1 MAPSKKI
8 IQVVFLTSMM
18 WFSVD
23 IMLLITY
30 TTSPESNFSLKLPF
44 GNDQKRNTGR
54 ERKSGR
60 QEFDK
65 MERRDDWS
73 MPQVQSHQQ
82 RGTQRQIPRDN
93 PRVGIR
99 NRHQLGEKHEEK
111 NPVVNFEKKHNIVAL
126 KNNDHLQHKAGEPGV
141 RNQQKDTQSVDLQ
154 DERNVDQNREQKI
167 VQKDLPDVNNDK
179 RRQLEDI
186 RRKNFNQNQI
196 HNVEQGV
203 NLNEKDDQVS
213 DSVSEDLESKPR
225 SIMRKASVKLEPKSK
240 GSPTYNYVRD
250 LDVTSKPRDPNG
262 PGEMGK
268 GVKTEVKDAS
278 KVALGFKHASFNEFV
293 SDMIS
298 LERALPEK
306 RPPMCKRK
314 KYVDVLPET
323 SIIICFTEE
332 SWSTLLRTVHSVLN
346 RSPPELVKEVILVD
360 DYSQRDYLKQPL
372 DEYMTQFPK
381 VKILRL
387 EQREG
392 LIRARLRGA
401 EIAQGTVLTFLDS
414 HVECHVGWLEPLL
427 QRIWENR
434 TRVVCPALD
443 SIDATTFRYEG
454 SGNIMG
460 AFEWDLQFHWVG
472 LPRRELKRRQDE
484 SYPIRTPAIAGGL
497 FSIDRQWFY
506 ELGSYDK
513 GMDIWGGE
521 NIELSLRTWMC
532 GGSMEILPCS
542 RVGHIFRKSQP
553 YKFPDGNVK
562 TFLRNTQRVV
572 EVWLDDFKPL
582 FYSMRPELHA
592 RQYGDV
598 SERLELRKRLKC
610 KDFKW
615 YLDNVY
621 PELDVPDMDVT
632 ARGEMRNL
640 GVGKCLDRQS
650 NGPLGLYP
658 CHGQGGH
665 QSFSLSRKGHLQYES
680 KCALPWKSTDRM
692 GLGNCRAT
700 RVFKFEH
707 TKNNAMVEAHTRK
720 CLSVSRDKNFVILQQ
735 CDGSPKQQW
744 KWSTYIH

>member
-8 IQVVFLTSMM
+8 IQVIFLTSMM

-30 TTSPESNFSLKLPF
+30 TTSPDSNFSLKLPF
-44 GNDQKRNTGR
+44 GSDQKRDIEREKDNGR
-54 ERKSGR
+54 FEIEKLKHDQVEIG
-60 QEFDK
+60 
-65 MERRDDWS
+65 
-73 MPQVQSHQQ
+73 PQL
-82 RGTQRQIPRDN
+82 PREN
-93 PRVGIR
+93 PRVGLVDR
-99 NRHQLGEKHEEK
+99 QRSGLVKKGKDG
-111 NPVVNFEKKHNIVAL
+111 VVNFQQQHNVVAMA
-126 KNNDHLQHKAGEPGV
+126 NDNPTHAEEEFDV
-141 RNQQKDTQSVDLQ
+141 RSRQKDLESVNQNDRQNVAPNGHNL
-154 DERNVDQNREQKI
+154 DHNERQPIDDHRKEGVDQIRRHNVDQ
-167 VQKDLPDVNNDK
+167 
-179 RRQLEDI
+179 
-186 RRKNFNQNQI
+186 
-196 HNVEQGV
+196 GV
-203 NLNEKDDQVS
+203 DHHEKDGETDNQA
-213 DSVSEDLESKPR
+213 SESISEYLESTSGSIEKKTPPHSATKKP
-225 SIMRKASVKLEPKSK
+225 
-240 GSPTYNYVRD
+240 PTYHYVRD

-268 GVKTEVKDAS
+268 GVRTEGKDAGR
-278 KVALGFKHASFNEFV
+278 VAEGFRHASFNEFV

-298 LERALPEK
+298 LERAVPEK
-306 RPPMCKRK
+306 RPQMCKRK
-314 KYVDVLPET
+314 KYVDDLPDT
-323 SIIICFTEE
+323 TIIICFTEE

-346 RSPPELVKEVILVD
+346 RSPPELVKEIILVD
-360 DYSQRDYLKQPL
+360 DFSQREYLKQPL
-372 DEYMTQFPK
+372 DEYMSKFPK

-387 EQREG
+387 AQRQG

-427 QRIWENR
+427 QRIWEER

-454 SGNIMG
+454 SGEIMG

-497 FSIDRQWFY
+497 FSIDRDWFY
-506 ELGSYDK
+506 KLGSYDK

-542 RVGHIFRKSQP
+542 RVGHIFRKTQP

-582 FYSMRPELHA
+582 FYSMRPELKS
-592 RQYGDV
+592 RSYGDV
-598 SERLELRKRLKC
+598 SDRLALKERLQC

-621 PELDVPDMDVT
+621 PELDVPDMDVQT
-632 ARGEMRNL
+632 RGEMRNI
-640 GVGKCLDRQS
+640 GVNKCLDRAS

-665 QSFSLSRKGHLQYES
+665 QAFSLSKKGRLQHES
-680 KCALPWKSTDRM
+680 KCALPWKSTERV
-692 GLGNCRAT
+692 GLSNCRAV
-700 RVFKFEH
+700 RIFQFQHAKNGAMIEVQ
-707 TKNNAMVEAHTRK
+707 TKK
-720 CLSVSRDKNFVILQQ
+720 CLGVSRDKNFVILQQ
-735 CDGSPKQQW
+735 CDGSQKQKW
-744 KWSTYIH
+744 KWGTYIQ